1 MTTVKVNSRNQI
13 VIPKQARE
21 HLGVAPGD
29 ELLVIERRDGMLLVA
44 KPQDLVASLRG
55 SASGAYGDIE
65 KYLKKERR
73 SW

>member
-1 MTTVKVNSRNQI
+1 MITVKMSSKNQI

-21 HLGVAPGD
+21 HLGIAPGD
-29 ELLVIERRDGMLLVA
+29 QLLVIERRDGMLLVA

-55 SASGAYGDIE
+55 SGNGTYGDVD

>member
-44 KPQDLVASLRG
+44 SISRKSGGRGDRDLA
-55 SASGAYGDIE
+55 A
-65 KYLKKERR
+65 RR
-73 SW
+73 LLHRNLDAGR